1 MQRPRS
7 TAHTGAMC
15 VIWPLQD
22 EVAAVPQNSRPSRNR
37 WIKGRIFA
45 VEITWSQLIAHL
57 QYILPGAPRVFERVE
72 LLLLRLEDSSARQTM
87 MISWC
92 HYSDAGTSHRDREP
106 ICFGVQCSKISSA
119 RRRMCRNPCTICLL
133 QYHLHT
139 LSSTD
144 VPTVKRRCGAV
155 VKEVLMVPVVQ
166 LTNGV

>member
-1 MQRPRS
+1 MMCQCSARAAP
-7 TAHTGAMC
+7 HTLALC
-15 VIWPLQD
+15 V
-22 EVAAVPQNSRPSRNR
+22 SS
-37 WIKGRIFA
+37 GRFRMESLLCRRTLGLRLATVGTRELRIAFA
-45 VEITWSQLIAHL
+45 VKITRCQLIAQL
-57 QYILPGAPRVFERVE
+57 PYSTALPGPLSMLL
-72 LLLLRLEDSSARQTM
+72 LLLLRLEDASARQTM

-119 RRRMCRNPCTICLL
+119 RRRMCRSPPCTICLL

-155 VKEVLMVPVVQ
+155 
-166 LTNGV
+166 G

>member
-1 MQRPRS
+1 M
-7 TAHTGAMC
+7 
-15 VIWPLQD
+15 
-22 EVAAVPQNSRPSRNR
+22 
-37 WIKGRIFA
+37 
-45 VEITWSQLIAHL
+45 
-57 QYILPGAPRVFERVE
+57 
-72 LLLLRLEDSSARQTM
+72 LLLLRLEDASARQTM
-87 MISWC
+87 MLTWC

-119 RRRMCRNPCTICLL
+119 RRRMCRSPPCTICLL